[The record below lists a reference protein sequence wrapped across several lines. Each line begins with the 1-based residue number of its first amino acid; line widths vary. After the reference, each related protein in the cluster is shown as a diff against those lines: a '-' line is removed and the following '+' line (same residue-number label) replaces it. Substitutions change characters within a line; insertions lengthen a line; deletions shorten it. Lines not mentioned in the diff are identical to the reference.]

1 MGLFERHLSLWVALS
16 IVAGVRLGGS
26 FPDASATL
34 ASLDVAWIN
43 LPIAVLIW
51 GRIIPMLVVVDFPA
65 IR

>member
-16 IVAGVRLGGS
+16 IVAGVLLGGS

-34 ASLDVAWIN
+34 AALDVAWTN

-51 GRIIPMLVVVDFPA
+51 GRIIPILLVVDFPA